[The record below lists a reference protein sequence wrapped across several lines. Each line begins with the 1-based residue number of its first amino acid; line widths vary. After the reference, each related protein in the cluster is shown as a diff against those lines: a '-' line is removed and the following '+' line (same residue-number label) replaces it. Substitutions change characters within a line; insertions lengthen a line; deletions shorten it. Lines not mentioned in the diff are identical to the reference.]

1 MSKKKSIAV
10 AIVLLLVLL
19 IGGMLAFFTDTDKAE
34 NVFTLGDNIE
44 ISLIETGW
52 TEGTNDTYTRTDAEG
67 IHPAAVVAK
76 DPTIVNDSLTTPA
89 YVFAEVIV
97 PCYDTDDADSVVD
110 APLFKL
116 NSGTTA
122 SPAALGTTVDSAG
135 NTGWTLI
142 KVSEIDTTN
151 KTITYVYAYG
161 TSSAMTELAKSTSA
175 SEKTKTPPVFTSVTL
190 EPTLTAEQKATA
202 PSSTNI
208 VVNAYGI
215 QIDNLGT
222 TSPTAIYD
230 IVN

>member
-19 IGGMLAFFTDTDKAE
+19 IGGMLAYFTDTDKAE

-122 SPAALGTTVDSAG
+122 NPIALGTTVGSAG

-142 KVSEIDTTN
+142 SVSAIDTTN

-161 TSSAMTELAKSTSA
+161 TSSAMTELAASPSTP
-175 SEKTKTPPVFTSVTL
+175 KTSTAPVFTSVTL

-202 PSSTNI
+202 PTSTNI

>member
-19 IGGMLAFFTDTDKAE
+19 IGGMLAYFTDTDKAE

-122 SPAALGTTVDSAG
+122 NPTALGTTVGDAG

-142 KVSEIDTTN
+142 SVSAVDTTN

-161 TSSAMTELAKSTSA
+161 TSSAMTQLAASPSTP
-175 SEKTKTPPVFTSVTL
+175 KTSTTPVFTSVTL
-190 EPTLTAEQKATA
+190 EPTLTAAQKATA
-202 PSSTNI
+202 ANSNI

-215 QIDNLGT
+215 QTDNLGVT
-222 TSPTAIYD
+222 APTAIYALFG
-230 IVN
+230 N